1 MQTTDVLISVV
12 IPAYNYAKV
21 LPRAVTSVL
30 AQLDVD
36 CDLMVIDDGSTDETP
51 EVLHQLSQQHP
62 GRFRAVRKANGGL
75 SSVRNLGI
83 AESRGQYL
91 IFLDADDEM
100 APGAL
105 DALRLHIEAHPTTH
119 MVIGGHWSVFEN
131 GARALHTARPLP
143 DSPYARVR
151 GYLIDKSV
159 SLSNGAC
166 AMHRDVFGPGTYPEH
181 LRNVEDIPVFAQV
194 LARFECTIIDRPLA
208 VIYKHHDSMRHD
220 LKQSLAAGI
229 EMVDEVFS
237 PARLPASLHGLRQ
250 AFLTQRCLSLFRDCY
265 GAGDYA
271 RAKRLYLQALRYDP
285 CSVRRWSYT
294 RKALRCL
301 FK

>member
-83 AESRGQYL
+83 AETRGQYL

-105 DALRLHIEAHPTTH
+105 EALRLHIRAHPTTR

-143 DSPYARVR
+143 ASPYARVR

-166 AMHRDVFGPGTYPEH
+166 AMHRDVFVPGTYPEH

-237 PARLPASLHGLRQ
+237 PARLPASLHDLRQ

>member
-51 EVLHQLSQQHP
+51 EVLHQLSLQHP
-62 GRFRAVRKANGGL
+62 GRFRTVRKANGGL

-105 DALRLHIEAHPTTH
+105 DALRLHISAHPTTR

-143 DSPYARVR
+143 DSPHARVR

-166 AMHRDVFGPGTYPEH
+166 AMHRDVFAPGTYPEH

-237 PARLPASLHGLRQ
+237 PARLPASLHGLRH

-271 RAKRLYLQALRYDP
+271 QAKRLYLQALRYDP

>member
-51 EVLHQLSQQHP
+51 EVLHQLTQQHP

-105 DALRLHIEAHPTTH
+105 DALRLHIEAHPTTR

-143 DSPYARVR
+143 DSPHARVR

-237 PARLPASLHGLRQ
+237 PARLPAALHGLRQ

>member
-1 MQTTDVLISVV
+1 MQTDVLISVV

-30 AQLDVD
+30 AQLDID
-36 CDLMVIDDGSTDETP
+36 CDLLVIDDGSTDETP
-51 EVLHQLSQQHP
+51 EVLHRLSMQHA
-62 GRFRAVRKANGGL
+62 GRFRTLRKANGGL

-83 AESRGQYL
+83 AEARGQYL

-105 DALRLHIEAHPTTH
+105 DALRLHIDANPRTR
-119 MVIGGHWSVFEN
+119 MVIGGHWSVFED
-131 GARALHTARPLP
+131 GSRVLHTAKPLP
-143 DSPYARVR
+143 ASPYARVR
-151 GYLIDKSV
+151 GYLVDKTV

-166 AMHRDVFGPGTYPEH
+166 AMHREVFVHGNYPEH

-194 LARFECTIIDRPLA
+194 LARCECTILDRPLA
-208 VIYKHHDSMRHD
+208 LIYKHHDSMRHD
-220 LKQSLAAGI
+220 LQQSLAAGVG
-229 EMVDEVFS
+229 MVDEVFS
-237 PARLPASLHGLRQ
+237 PTRMPSALHRLRQ

-271 RAKRLYLQALRYDP
+271 RAKGLYLQALRSDP
-285 CSVRRWSYT
+285 CSFRRWSYT
-294 RKALRCL
+294 RKAIRCL